1 MSNLALVNRPGP
13 HRDEQLLDAYSRAV
27 TQAVE
32 RVSPSV
38 VKIEVGKTVGRR
50 WRQRT
55 AHGSGSGFIFTPD
68 GLILTNSH
76 ATFEHGHI

>member
-1 MSNLALVNRPGP
+1 MPDLALVNLPRP
-13 HRDEQLLDAYSRAV
+13 HRDEHLLDAYSRAV

-50 WRQRT
+50 G
-55 AHGSGSGFIFTPD
+55 ASGPLMAAGRASF
-68 GLILTNSH
+68 SH
-76 ATFEHGHI
+76 RMD